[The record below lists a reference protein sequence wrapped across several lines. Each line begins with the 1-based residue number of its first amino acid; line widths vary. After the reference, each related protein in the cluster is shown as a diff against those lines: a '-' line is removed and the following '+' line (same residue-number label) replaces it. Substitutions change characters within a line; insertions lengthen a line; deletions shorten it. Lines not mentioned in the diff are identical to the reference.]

1 MAGTRQRLDVWGI
14 SVQTLDAAQTQN
26 WHPVLDGYARGVEA
40 MMDGDTQLTVESW
53 LWAANTHGIPFD
65 TPAKPLWDECKHGQR
80 FFLPWHRAYLAW
92 FEATIRA
99 LINDETWALPYWNY
113 SDPDRPETLGLPPEF
128 RVEQRTVD
136 GELVDNKLFVD
147 LTNRPGSPVAENVE
161 VVPAM
166 SERFFVLGFP
176 QRGFGGVDGA
186 FQVLGLLEGEPHNFV
201 HTDIGQQTGLMADPA
216 VAARDPIFWLHHA
229 NIDRLWEVWR
239 RLPDSVDLLGQGDVS
254 GQTVSE
260 WRRAHFAFGGNGAVT
275 VYAMENVLDTTAP
288 PLGYT
293 YEVVDLP
300 QAQFDEVAANRQAAR
315 GGPMGLDE
323 GTPPR
328 EQWDPV
334 AATAQ
339 TTDVGEGGAENP
351 LPFDQRQ
358 LGLDAS
364 IPSGL
369 IIALMGVRA
378 ADDCH
383 NVYVVEVAAG
393 PDSPV
398 HHAGRVNTFGLRGT
412 PADEER
418 NYTVDA
424 TAVIPQLI
432 EDGWNGTEVVVVVR
446 PESPVADSGQVPG
459 GIQIRQITVY
469 RRP

>member
-1 MAGTRQRLDVWGI
+1 M
-14 SVQTLDAAQTQN
+14 
-26 WHPVLDGYARGVEA
+26 
-40 MMDGDTQLTVESW
+40 
-53 LWAANTHGIPFD
+53 
-65 TPAKPLWDECKHGQR
+65 
-80 FFLPWHRAYLAW
+80 
-92 FEATIRA
+92 
-99 LINDETWALPYWNY
+99 
-113 SDPDRPETLGLPPEF
+113 
-128 RVEQRTVD
+128 
-136 GELVDNKLFVD
+136 
-147 LTNRPGSPVAENVE
+147 
-161 VVPAM
+161 VPAM
-166 SERFFVLGFP
+166 SERRFVLGFP

-186 FQVLGLLEGEPHNFV
+186 FRVLGLTRRANRTTSSTPISASRPVSWPILRLPPG
-201 HTDIGQQTGLMADPA
+201 TRSSGCTTRTSTGCG
-216 VAARDPIFWLHHA
+216 RCG
-229 NIDRLWEVWR
+229 R
-239 RLPDSVDLLGQGDVS
+239 RLPGSVDLLGQGDVS

-351 LPFDQRQ
+351 LTFDQRQ

-398 HHAGRVNTFGLRGT
+398 HHAGRVT
-412 PADEER
+412 PSACEER
-418 NYTVDA
+418 PPTRSA
-424 TAVIPQLI
+424 TTRWMRL
-432 EDGWNGTEVVVVVR
+432 R
-446 PESPVADSGQVPG
+446 
-459 GIQIRQITVY
+459 
-469 RRP
+469 